1 MMDEQGRPPLRLMF
15 AILLGAGLLGVLA
28 VMPFL
33 IALRGDLLAQAPFPL
48 PLLLIAQFLQSAVLL
63 SIAVGVGLRLAR
75 KTGLGAPIIE
85 AALIGEDV
93 GERVRSML
101 RVAVPAGIAVGIAV
115 LLPLLFIFAPRLPQ
129 LPFLAEG
136 HIALWKRALALL
148 YGGITE
154 ELLTRLFL
162 FTLLVWLLGKVWRRR
177 RRPDGLAATGAL
189 WGANIFIA
197 IIFGLGHLPAASMTM
212 QITPLVVVAALS
224 LNGIASVTFGYLY
237 WKHGLE
243 AAMVAHFS
251 ADVVLHVIGPMLI

>member
-1 MMDEQGRPPLRLMF
+1 MDEQGRPPLRLMF

-28 VMPFL
+28 IMPYL
-33 IALRGDLLAQAPFPL
+33 TALLGDLLAQSPIPL
-48 PLLLIAQFLQSAVLL
+48 PLLLAAQFLQSTVLL

-85 AALIGEDV
+85 AALMGEDV
-93 GERVRSML
+93 GARVRSML
-101 RVAVPAGIAVGIAV
+101 RVAVPAGIAVGIAILLLV
-115 LLPLLFIFAPRLPQ
+115 LFVFAPRLPQ
-129 LPFLAEG
+129 LPFLAER
-136 HIALWKRALALL
+136 HIALWKRALASL

-162 FTLLVWLLGKVWRRR
+162 FTLLVWLLGKVWRRK
-177 RRPDGLAATGAL
+177 PDGLAATGSL
-189 WGANIFIA
+189 WAANIFIA

-212 QITPLVVVAALS
+212 QITPLVVVAALL

-251 ADVVLHVIGPMLI
+251 ADVVFHVIGPTLF